1 MKKILLV
8 LLCLFSFNTAFAQT
22 IDFEDLA
29 GDFVTPVADGYNGL
43 NWNTS
48 NITGIADINPFLVP
62 GVDYTGL
69 QNNALFNAF
78 GYLAPNTTTISV
90 ANGGTFDFLSGFWS
104 AGLTGMAD
112 VKFEGYANNQLIYSS
127 NTYNLNGNSV
137 APVVL
142 NWFGLDS
149 FSIVSSADVWIA
161 DTFVVNI
168 NPSAVPVPAAI
179 WLLGSALL
187 GFAGLRRKS
196 V

>member
-1 MKKILLV
+1 MKKNLLV
-8 LLCLFSFNTAFAQT
+8 LFCFFSFNTAFAQT

-29 GDFVTPVADGYNGL
+29 GDLVTPVADGYNGL
-43 NWNTS
+43 NWNTL
-48 NITGIADINPFLVP
+48 NTTGIVDINPFLVP

-78 GYLAPNTTTISV
+78 GYVAPNTTIISA

-112 VKFEGYANNQLIYSS
+112 VKFEGYANNQLMYSS

-142 NWFGLDS
+142 NWFGIDS

-161 DTFVVNI
+161 DNLEVNI